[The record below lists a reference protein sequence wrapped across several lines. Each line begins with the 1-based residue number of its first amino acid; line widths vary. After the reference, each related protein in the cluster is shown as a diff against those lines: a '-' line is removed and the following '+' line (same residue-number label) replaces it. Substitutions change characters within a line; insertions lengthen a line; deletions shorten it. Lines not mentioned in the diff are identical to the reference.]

1 MIPLI
6 GKSGAFIFPLFSIRR
21 RFSELLPII
30 CHLVPQPEMESAKIA
45 TAKPGNRS
53 TSQFRYLCRGPR
65 PSRPLINCAEI
76 CFHCSKRKQRRRKQS
91 IMEPRTKKER
101 KKSLF
106 ALHSLHPSQAVMFV
120 QLTFMAFNDALFQFS
135 GSKVAKQLFLFSQK
149 NLKIRKSCVEP
160 VVIWQIII

>member
-6 GKSGAFIFPLFSIRR
+6 GKSGAFIFPPFSNRR

-76 CFHCSKRKQRRRKQS
+76 CFHCSKRKQRQRKQS
-91 IMEPRTKKER
+91 IIER
-101 KKSLF
+101 QARIKKSKSFFTFLCLF
-106 ALHSLHPSQAVMFV
+106 TLHPSHAVMFV

-135 GSKVAKQLFLFSQK
+135 GSKVAKQLFFGS
-149 NLKIRKSCVEP
+149 P
-160 VVIWQIII
+160 